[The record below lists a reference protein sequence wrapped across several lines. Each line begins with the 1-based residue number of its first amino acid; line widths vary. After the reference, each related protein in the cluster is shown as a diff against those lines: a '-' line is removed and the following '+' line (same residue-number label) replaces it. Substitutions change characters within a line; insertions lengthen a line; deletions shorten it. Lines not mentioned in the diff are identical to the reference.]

1 MNMNTAHRLLT
12 HLTRCMA
19 TFMGLCCATVAWSQS
34 QTGGLT
40 HEQQL
45 QAIRQALLEA
55 TLVNPTQ
62 VISSAWIDSRGALHE
77 SHEFHSQAEVRGV
90 RVLSYLSD
98 GQEPKARVSAEVLPW
113 NWRQRDATQADC
125 AAPPR
130 PWRLPMAIVA
140 QLDSGFP
147 GPQRSAAQA
156 LLSSAQT
163 DWRSLL
169 EQSDRWTPSAWHA
182 PAANTYLRTLQSPV
196 SEEAQ
201 GWMTRITLRPTG
213 DNRRPWY
220 DAVTPWES
228 TVDWRWTLDLEIGQ
242 RASGQGAFKPVSQY
256 SLTMTV
262 DPQAVSRHPSQWQ
275 QSMQAP
281 LLRSLVQLV
290 QRWQA
295 QTRCE
300 PVQYTVRRDENHPA
314 LRLQAGQ
321 DSGLRPG
328 DRVLLMQPGWVPG
341 RLLDPRSAEHL
352 ALAEVV
358 QTRQRHTEIRQ
369 LAGPPLAP
377 QGQWV
382 ALPL

>member
-1 MNMNTAHRLLT
+1 MSIALRLLT
-12 HLTRCMA
+12 RTAALA
-19 TFMGLCCATVAWSQS
+19 SLCCATAVWSQAP
-34 QTGGLT
+34 TPGAV

-55 TLVNPTQ
+55 TLDKPTQ
-62 VISSAWIDSRGALHE
+62 IISSAWVDDRGALHE

-90 RVLSYLSD
+90 RVLSYLND
-98 GQEPKARVSAEVLPW
+98 GEEPKARVSAEVLPW
-113 NWRQRDATQADC
+113 NWRQHPTAQAGC

-140 QLDSGFP
+140 QLDSGFS
-147 GPQRSAAQA
+147 GQQKASAQS

-163 DWRSLL
+163 EWRSLL
-169 EQSDRWTPSAWHA
+169 LQAERWTPAQWHA
-182 PAANTYLRTLQSPV
+182 PAPNTYLHALQSPPD
-196 SEEAQ
+196 ADAG
-201 GWMTRITLRPTG
+201 GWMTLITLRPTPG
-213 DNRRPWY
+213 LQHPWY
-220 DAVTPWES
+220 DPITPWP
-228 TVDWRWTLDLEIGQ
+228 TAAAWRWTLELQVGQ
-242 RASGQGAFKPVSQY
+242 RASARGEFKPASRHAFELTLDPLAMAQPL
-256 SLTMTV
+256 SLGQQSLLKPLLQGLM
-262 DPQAVSRHPSQWQ
+262 QAVQ
-275 QSMQAP
+275 QLQG
-281 LLRSLVQLV
+281 
-290 QRWQA
+290 

-300 PVQYTVRRDENHPA
+300 PVQFRVQRHDGHPA

-358 QTRQRHTEIRQ
+358 QTGQRHTEIRQ
-369 LAGPPLAP
+369 LAGPPLAH
-377 QGQWV
+377 QGEWV